1 MKIFIEK
8 VISEPNKR
16 AMGCAIVMVE
26 TKHFKNHLS
35 VLIDKPIPIK
45 ENTWIEGRLCP
56 HPLSIGFRSK
66 KYFDL
71 DIRYG
76 IERHNKEEIA
86 LVGYDYN
93 GNGDFEYEGAC
104 YIRGIVKELD
114 IPDIKDDY
122 SYITISSKEMEFEW
136 VEIERKKRPM
146 NIGDIISGEFVVDLI
161 IENEIDKDYLI

>member
-8 VISEPNKR
+8 VIREPDKR
-16 AMGCAIVMVE
+16 IMGCAIVMVE
-26 TKHFKNHLS
+26 TKHFKNHFS
-35 VLIDKPIPIK
+35 VLIDKPMPIK

-56 HPLSIGFRSK
+56 HPLNIYFQPK

-76 IERHNKEEIA
+76 YERHNKEEIA

-93 GNGDFEYEGAC
+93 GNGNFEYIGEC

-114 IPDIKDDY
+114 ISSIKDY
-122 SYITISSKEMEFEW
+122 SYVTISSKEMEFEW
-136 VEIERKKRPM
+136 VEIAKIKRPV

-161 IENEIDKDYLI
+161 MENEIDKDYLI